1 MSWLVELMRAVLIFT
16 GITPPKPENEGRV
29 ALAGLV
35 LIGVSIVLFV
45 WFVRYITAMVMS
57 H

>member
-16 GITPPKPENEGRV
+16 GITPPKPQNERRV

-45 WFVRYITAMVMS
+45 WFVRYITAVVMS